1 MNLHERAASF
11 IELAAAA
18 TPGPWNIYMN
28 SQDDFVVRKMF
39 ADGGEAHVVC
49 RVNSGA
55 GNTFMIAKAPDMA
68 VLIAEMDARIRELT
82 VDAERYRWLRDKS
95 LSAPTGTPI
104 PFQKMRGWVV
114 GPELD
119 AEIDAARKE
128 QIT

>member
-1 MNLHERAASF
+1 MNLHERAASITDVPPEVF
-11 IELAAAA
+11 YSPNHA
-18 TPGPWNIYMN
+18 
-28 SQDDFVVRKMF
+28 RKM
-39 ADGGEAHVVC
+39 AA
-49 RVNSGA
+49 
-55 GNTFMIAKAPDMA
+55 
-68 VLIAEMDARIRELT
+68 LIAEMDARIRELT

-128 QIT
+128 QTT